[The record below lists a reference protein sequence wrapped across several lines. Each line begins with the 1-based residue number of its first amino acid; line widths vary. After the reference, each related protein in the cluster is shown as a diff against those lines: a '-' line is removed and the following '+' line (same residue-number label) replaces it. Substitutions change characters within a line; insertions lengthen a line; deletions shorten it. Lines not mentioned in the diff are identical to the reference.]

1 MAVERIAAEFVYTL
15 DCDQPI
21 KNGYVE
27 YDTENGTILSVG
39 QCEAGEQVQYVSK
52 LELIAHPEAADCENW
67 EELIARLYPEHDMV
81 LIGERNIV
89 IRPRQN

>member
-1 MAVERIAAEFVYTL
+1 MLGSNAKARLIY
-15 DCDQPI
+15 
-21 KNGYVE
+21 
-27 YDTENGTILSVG
+27 
-39 QCEAGEQVQYVSK
+39 EAGEQVQYVSK